1 MKGRDGHNY
10 KIQATSDVNYINSE
24 EVKDFFFQLVDEE
37 SGKVTDEGWLV
48 ISKNGTLRIDR
59 IK

>member
-1 MKGRDGHNY
+1 MKGRDGRNY